1 VLLVVTRLFWEP
13 EHLVFWGGMA
23 FLGFLQVTA
32 FVLNMLPVPGL
43 DGYSALE
50 PHLSP
55 QTQRAL
61 QPAKQWA
68 FLILLLLLFTPQ
80 VNRLFFDV
88 MFWLT
93 ELSGV
98 SRGLVIAGMQLT
110 RFWSTW
116 F

>member
-1 VLLVVTRLFWEP
+1 
-13 EHLVFWGGMA
+13 
-23 FLGFLQVTA
+23 
-32 FVLNMLPVPGL
+32 
-43 DGYSALE
+43 
-50 PHLSP
+50 
-55 QTQRAL
+55 
-61 QPAKQWA
+61 
-68 FLILLLLLFTPQ
+68 
-80 VNRLFFDV
+80 